1 MVQEAGV
8 WRWEDERVE
17 GKQAVA
23 SGQTGE
29 MMLVQRAVVKEAASR
44 LYVTL
49 EASLGQYS
57 IVKLSLAK
65 WPH

>member
-1 MVQEAGV
+1 MVV
-8 WRWEDERVE
+8 
-17 GKQAVA
+17 
-23 SGQTGE
+23 
-29 MMLVQRAVVKEAASR
+29 VQRAVVKEVVSR
-44 LYVTL
+44 LYVIL